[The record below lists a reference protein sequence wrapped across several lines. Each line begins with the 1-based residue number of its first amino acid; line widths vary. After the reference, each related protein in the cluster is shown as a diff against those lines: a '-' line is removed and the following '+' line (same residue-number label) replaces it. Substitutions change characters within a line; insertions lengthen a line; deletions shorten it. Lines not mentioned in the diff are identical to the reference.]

1 MNNYEKGRE
10 FENFVHYVYS
20 NLIKLKNSDARISK
34 RTTLRGRS
42 GSTNEFDI
50 YYEFFHLGILH
61 KVAIECK
68 NYSGRVPSKEVRDFV
83 YKVNDVGNVVGIMI
97 SKNGY
102 QMGAENIAN
111 HDYIKLLTID
121 ELPSFTEIV
130 SMQIRKVFLPEQNVI
145 GEPFWTIMERGENND
160 INGNYMTLPNNGGEE
175 YKFLIPLFFSKV
187 VAEECNKSF
196 YKGEGIVRGI
206 NQAQLYALCTFSE
219 IHNYGFGKILFEP
232 EENGQV
238 AIICSTAENLKK
250 SIFLM
255 IMNKRLVKIK

>member
-175 YKFLIPLFFSKV
+175 YKFLIPLFFLKLWQRSV
-187 VAEECNKSF
+187 
-196 YKGEGIVRGI
+196 I
-206 NQAQLYALCTFSE
+206 NPFIREKELCGGLTRRNYMHYAHF
-219 IHNYGFGKILFEP
+219 
-232 EENGQV
+232 
-238 AIICSTAENLKK
+238 LKFITMDLEK
-250 SIFLM
+250 YYLNQRKM
-255 IMNKRLVKIK
+255 VK